1 MARKAR
7 RDCRV
12 GQRKKREDSQRANAA
27 VEMIKK
33 TKKGFMKPAAAP
45 ALAPKLTTAGA
56 SFLATMK
63 TEVSKTTKEMVE
75 DVNRRSAASD

>member
-12 GQRKKREDSQRANAA
+12 GQRKKREGSQRANAA
-27 VEMIKK
+27 VETIKK
-33 TKKGFMKPAAAP
+33 TKKGFIKPAAA
-45 ALAPKLTTAGA
+45 AAAAPKLTSAGA

-63 TEVSKTTKEMVE
+63 AEVTKNTKELVE
-75 DVNRRSAASD
+75 DVNRRTAVAE